1 MRGWRWRHPELT
13 LRVSQALETARA
25 RGLCEDN
32 VKSFY
37 DNLRALYDQHNY
49 TLDRIWNCDE
59 SGA

>member
-1 MRGWRWRHPELT
+1 
-13 LRVSQALETARA
+13 
-25 RGLCEDN
+25 LCEDN